1 MKAPIEKGN
10 LVISKKGRDKGRLFV
25 VLYTLDAE
33 YVLLCDG
40 SLRKVSHPKKKKRMH
55 LAPTAYACPELPELY
70 EQGRLLDSDV
80 RTALAPYQTAATD

>member
-33 YVLLCDG
+33 YVFVCDG
-40 SLRKVSHPKKKKRMH
+40 DLRKVARPKKKKRLH

-70 EQGRLLDSDV
+70 ESGRLLDNDV
-80 RTALAPYQTAATD
+80 RKALAPYQTAAAD

>member
-33 YVLLCDG
+33 YVFVCDG
-40 SLRKVSHPKKKKRMH
+40 GLRKVGHPKKKKRIH

-70 EQGRLLDSDV
+70 
-80 RTALAPYQTAATD
+80 